1 MDVNV
6 NREGRKD
13 LWGSSHSL
21 FFQVSFFLRRG
32 LSTSRVLHVE
42 HSSFWYRNL
51 DTSEN
56 RPDIH
61 AKCLNVV
68 LNKNEEDQT
77 VDLLCEKYRN
87 IS

>member
-32 LSTSRVLHVE
+32 FSTSRVLHVE
-42 HSSFWYRNL
+42 HSFYGTETWTLRKIDQIYMQ
-51 DTSEN
+51 
-56 RPDIH
+56 
-61 AKCLNVV
+61 NV
-68 LNKNEEDQT
+68 
-77 VDLLCEKYRN
+77 
-87 IS
+87 